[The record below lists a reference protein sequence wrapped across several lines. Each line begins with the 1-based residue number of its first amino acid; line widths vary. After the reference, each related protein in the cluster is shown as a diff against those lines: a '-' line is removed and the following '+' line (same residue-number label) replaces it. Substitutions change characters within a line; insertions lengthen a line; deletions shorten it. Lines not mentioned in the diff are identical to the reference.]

1 MTKRNG
7 FVLFAAVVWLSFVSV
22 GLGSLYA
29 KDKKLLPEEVLAKHL
44 ESIGKPEA
52 LAAIKSRTAYG
63 ITRVQRPL
71 GTVPLILPELGK
83 QSDPSNFLI
92 ASAENRLGMIMKFY
106 DQDYPAEHFAFDG
119 QDTTVS
125 IIARNKK
132 SILGDF
138 VDSYNGM
145 MREGLFGGTLSTA
158 WPLLDAQDRKF
169 KLQYELKED
178 SSIKLHQLTY
188 TPKSRRHLDNI
199 VINLFF
205 NFETYRHVMT
215 EYKLM
220 GIVNPTSFVIEKFGN
235 FKTIDGLMLPHS
247 YSIEYNT
254 WRGLNPTRWSVEI
267 RQILHNGPVDPQ
279 LFHVQ

>member
-7 FVLFAAVVWLSFVSV
+7 LVLFAAVVCLSFVCV
-22 GLGSLYA
+22 GLGKLYA

-63 ITRVQRPL
+63 ITRVRRPL
-71 GTVPLILPELGK
+71 GTVPLILPEPGK
-83 QSDPSNFLI
+83 QLDPSNFLI
-92 ASAENRLGMIMKFY
+92 ASAENKLGMIMKFY
-106 DQDYPAEHFAFDG
+106 DQEYPAEHFAFDG
-119 QDTTVS
+119 KDATVS
-125 IIARNKK
+125 LTVQNRK
-132 SILGDF
+132 SILGNF
-138 VDSYNGM
+138 VDTYSGM
-145 MREGLFGGTLSTA
+145 MREGLFGGTLSTS
-158 WPLLDAQDRKF
+158 WPLLNAQAGKF

-188 TPKSRRHLDNI
+188 TPKSRRHLDSI

-205 NFETYRHVMT
+205 DFETYRHVMT

-220 GIVNPTSFVIEKFGN
+220 GIVNPTAFVIEKFGN
-235 FKTIDGLMLPHS
+235 FKNVDGLMLPHS

-254 WRGLNPTRWSVEI
+254 WKSLNPTLWTVEI
-267 RQILHNGPVDPQ
+267 RQMLHNGPVDPQ